1 MAAPALLSAIFLLSG
16 CSGEDSASHSV
27 SSSPST
33 PGSVSAS
40 PSASASAPQSGQ
52 SKGAVDPKQAD
63 FFRCLKEKGLPM
75 KETDSGIPIVDSGK
89 ADPVKV
95 REAESACD
103 SRRSVPPATP
113 EQLAEAKALTACM
126 RANGVANFPDPDPKT
141 ADHDIEK
148 LRLKESAE
156 GFAAMQ
162 KCSTPDKS
170 SNPGQGA
177 G

>member
-1 MAAPALLSAIFLLSG
+1 MLSAIFLVSG
-16 CSGEDSASHSV
+16 CSGEDSASRSV
-27 SSSPST
+27 SSSASAPASA
-33 PGSVSAS
+33 SAS
-40 PSASASAPQSGQ
+40 PSALPSASASQSGQ
-52 SKGAVDPKQAD
+52 AKGAVDPKQAD

-75 KETDSGIPIVDSGK
+75 KETDSGIPIVDSSK

-95 REAESACD
+95 KEAESACD

-126 RANGVANFPDPDPKT
+126 RANGVPNFPDPDPKT
-141 ADHDIEK
+141 ADHDTEK

-156 GFAAMQ
+156 GSAAMK